1 MGCCFPRSQI
11 NDSFNVFNVS
21 LDTTTKSTHQR
32 VTILS
37 RRRRGGGG
45 KGLNGEITA
54 SVSDPKVLK
63 LFYRTQVL

>member
-11 NDSFNVFNVS
+11 NDSFNVS

-37 RRRRGGGG
+37 RRRRGGG
-45 KGLNGEITA
+45 KGLKGEITA